1 MNESV
6 FLLNSSPLALLGWF
20 VAPRPL
26 ITLHCDGHTEKKNA
40 NQRCSSQLFLEDR
53 GPLFSKI
60 IIIKTHGKADVA
72 DLTFDMCD
80 CCVLVDS
87 FPRDLFPL
95 QVNLYTSSN
104 RMQGCSQAHSKP
116 SRESPSGVASEGI
129 SRLSS
134 WKLLHN
140 LASCP
145 DPRTLQNPLMM
156 IESVSALCWKHAE
169 SLTLEYAARLVQG
182 LKGEKKIEKV
192 LVQGGS
198 LNRWWRCLMGLSKAG
213 TTPGCSD
220 SIHEC
225 ICVHMCLQLA

>member
-1 MNESV
+1 MKVYFCSI
-6 FLLNSSPLALLGWF
+6 LPPRSPRLVCCPASTHYL
-20 VAPRPL
+20 
-26 ITLHCDGHTEKKNA
+26 TLWWAHRKKNA
-40 NQRCSSQLFLEDR
+40 YQRCSSQLFLEER

-60 IIIKTHGKADVA
+60 IIIKTHGNTDVA

-80 CCVLVDS
+80 CRVLVDS

-95 QVNLYTSSN
+95 QVNLYTFSN
-104 RMQGCSQAHSKP
+104 KMQGCSRARSKP

-182 LKGEKKIEKV
+182 LKGGRRERKYWFK
-192 LVQGGS
+192 GG
-198 LNRWWRCLMGLSKAG
+198 
-213 TTPGCSD
+213 
-220 SIHEC
+220 H
-225 ICVHMCLQLA
+225 